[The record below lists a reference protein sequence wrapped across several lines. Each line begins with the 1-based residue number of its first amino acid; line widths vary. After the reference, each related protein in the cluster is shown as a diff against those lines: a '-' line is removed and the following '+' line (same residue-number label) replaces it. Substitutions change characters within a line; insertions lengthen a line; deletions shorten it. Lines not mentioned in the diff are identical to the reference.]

1 MDPIKLFGHAKE
13 DRDGSPSILTTDE
26 ARKRAERLAELEKL
40 EPISFE
46 ELERVVRK
54 WLLVADVGIIK
65 LIPALIVANMINR
78 DPVWMVLIGPSGGGK
93 TAFLNALFDLPMIVP
108 ISNLTTN
115 TFMSGM
121 QNRGETSLLPQI
133 NGKILV
139 FKDWTTILSLN
150 FDARNEIMA
159 QLREIYDGRVKKVYG
174 NGKVVDWSG
183 KVGLLAGSTAAV
195 DLAQQMHTTLG
206 ERFLQYRITMPE
218 RQEVAKRVLFNNSQ
232 KEEMRKELSNAYFA
246 FMKSIEV
253 PADLPIVPEEVRHE
267 IISLADFSTKAR
279 SGVIRDS
286 SFKKEVIYVPGAEMP
301 TRPVEQLDS
310 IGTSYMVV
318 NNGKFI
324 EEDMNTVY
332 KIALDSIPQTN
343 KMVMMVM
350 AAGDEQD
357 TAEIAAALGYPTG
370 PIRMYLENLALLG
383 VCKRIKAADSMEGG
397 TADKWTLHPEYVA
410 ILRKYEKI
418 KLVEERIKEEQEKML
433 DELDQPLDGG
443 TAGEEAG
450 GVAGNL
456 FGD

>member
-1 MDPIKLFGHAKE
+1 MDPNKLLDSRRGEKNSE
-13 DRDGSPSILTTDE
+13 E
-26 ARKRAERLAELEKL
+26 ERKRAERLAELEKL
-40 EPISFE
+40 EPIDFE

-54 WLLVADVGIIK
+54 WILVADVGIIK

-78 DPVWMVLIGPSGGGK
+78 DPVWAILIGPSGGGK
-93 TAFLNALFDLPMIVP
+93 TGFLNAIFDLPMIVP

-121 QNRGETSLLPQI
+121 QNKGETSLLPQI
-133 NGKILV
+133 NNKILV

-174 NGKVVDWSG
+174 NGKVVDWVG
-183 KVGLLAGSTAAV
+183 KVGLIAGSTAAV

-218 RQEVAKRVLFNNSQ
+218 RKEVASRVLFNNSK
-232 KEEMRKELSNAYFA
+232 KEEMRKELANAYFA
-246 FMKSIEV
+246 FMKGIKIPDELPIASIEV
-253 PADLPIVPEEVRHE
+253 RQE
-267 IISLADFSTKAR
+267 IINLADFATKAR

-301 TRPVEQLDS
+301 TRPVEQLDT
-310 IGTSYMVV
+310 IATAYVV
-318 NNGKFI
+318 ANGGKFM
-324 EEDMNTVY
+324 EEDMTTVY

-343 KMVMMVM
+343 KMVMTVM

-357 TAEIAAALGYPTG
+357 TAEIASMLGYPTG

-383 VCKRIKAADSMEGG
+383 VCKRVKAADSMEGG

-418 KLVEERIKEEQEKML
+418 KLVEERLKEEAEK
-433 DELDQPLDGG
+433 EIDQWGLLKEEKPPVVETGG
-443 TAGEEAG
+443 ESGD
-450 GVAGNL
+450 L